1 MHDPA
6 LVEVYIYALNP
17 DDGEKYYKK
26 IAKSVE
32 HFVPM
37 GHENNINVIAERINA
52 DGSADAL
59 ACASRACGCAQ

>member
-1 MHDPA
+1 MHDPS

-52 DGSADAL
+52 DGSACL
-59 ACASRACGCAQ
+59 RNQPRAAARGME

>member
-52 DGSADAL
+52 DGSADSL
-59 ACASRACGCAQ
+59 ACASPACGCAQ